1 MQLRP
6 YQEKCIGQVF
16 QSWNQYRKTLIVL
29 PTGGGKTIIFA
40 NIASKATGRTLIIAH
55 REELLQ
61 QAIDKIKTSTGLV
74 ADLERAE
81 STSSINTKIVV
92 GSIQTLIRRLDR
104 FTMDDFQ
111 NVIVDESHHVAADSY
126 QTVLGHFARSR
137 ILGVTAT
144 PDRSDKKQ
152 LGSFFETVAYEVTL
166 MELIKDGYLSP
177 IKVRVCDVSID
188 LSKVSF
194 SAGDFDSNDTAHA
207 IEPYLQRVAEQIKQY
222 GGKKTLVFLPLIA
235 TSQKMTGICQSIGL
249 NARHVDGGSEDRA
262 DILRWFKDQE
272 RAVLCNAMLLT
283 EGYDEPTIDTIV
295 CLRPTRSRALYTQ
308 IVGRGTRLADG
319 KQNLLILDFLWMT
332 GRHRLIRPT
341 SLFADGEVA
350 EIADKNTTTQGEFDP
365 EAAADE
371 ARKERESKL
380 AAELAK
386 KKRFAGRLINPIE
399 WGMATGDSSV
409 VDYEATMKWHMEPV
423 SEKQAALLA
432 SYGFDP
438 RRFEN
443 KGQASALIDSLMARG
458 RRELATPKQVKLLM
472 QRGHR
477 YAFKY
482 SKQQASQYIA
492 QLCKRPSSP
501 ATPASP
507 ALSPA

>member
-40 NIASKATGRTLIIAH
+40 NIASKATGRTLIVAH

-283 EGYDEPTIDTIV
+283 EGYDEPSIDTIV

-308 IVGRGTRLADG
+308 MVGRGTRLFPG
-319 KQNLLILDFLWMT
+319 KNHLTILDFLWMT
-332 GRHRLIRPT
+332 GKHKLVKPTRLVT
-341 SLFADGEVA
+341 ADEVGD
-350 EIADKNTTTQGEFDP
+350 IADDLISKQGEFDLQDVAG
-365 EAAADE
+365 EAVIQ
-371 ARKERESKL
+371 RET
-380 AAELAK
+380 ALAK
-386 KKRFAGRLINPIE
+386 QLAIKKR
-399 WGMATGDSSV
+399 ATGILIDPVEYAVSV
-409 VDYEATMKWHMEPV
+409 HDTSLADFEPTMPWHSQPM
-423 SEKQAALLA
+423 SFKQEQMLT
-432 SYGFDP
+432 SYGFDVKLVTC
-438 RRFEN
+438 
-443 KGQASALIDSLMARG
+443 KGHASAIIDRLMTRNHMN
-458 RRELATPKQVKLLM
+458 LASPKQVRVL
-472 QRGHR
+472 QRYGVKKPEQWTR
-477 YAFKY
+477 KAASEFLDKAFNK
-482 SKQQASQYIA
+482 K
-492 QLCKRPSSP
+492 
-501 ATPASP
+501 
-507 ALSPA
+507 